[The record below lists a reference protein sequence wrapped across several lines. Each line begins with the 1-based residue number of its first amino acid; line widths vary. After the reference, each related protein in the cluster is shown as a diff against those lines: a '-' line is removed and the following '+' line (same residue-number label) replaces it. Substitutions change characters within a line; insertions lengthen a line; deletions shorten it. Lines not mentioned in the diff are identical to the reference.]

1 MSNTV
6 KILTALAAGAA
17 AGIILG
23 VLFAHDKGSETRNKI
38 KEQGKKFADDIKD
51 KYNKGKDKFNNFKE
65 DIEKTVREKAEEFA

>member
-23 VLFAHDKGSETRNKI
+23 VLFAPEKGSETRNKI
-38 KEQGKKFADDIKD
+38 NE
-51 KYNKGKDKFNNFKE
+51 N
-65 DIEKTVREKAEEFA
+65 